1 MRQGKLTPSERA
13 ETECELRRLVA
24 HERWEWMPGMLFEPR
39 DVDRAT
45 IDEWPEAY
53 RARVT
58 NRGLGRP
65 DAWIPIPSD
74 PATAG
79 CLMDMLL
86 RDRCEDVEALTFTL
100 VADAMW
106 PVGRC
111 MGEAVVRVLLDGWE
125 VGAAR

>member
-79 CLMDMLL
+79 CLLEMYL
-86 RDRCEDVEALTFTL
+86 RRGGWLSDLASATPTRKEFASLGDFL
-100 VADAMW
+100 VAQ
-106 PVGRC
+106 
-111 MGEAVVRVLLDGWE
+111 LLAGDD
-125 VGAAR
+125 R